1 MVFRTRYGHYKY
13 IVMPFGLCNA
23 PATFQAYI
31 NEMMRG
37 ILDKYCVVYLD
48 DILIYSQTEEEHEWH
63 VNEVLS
69 RLSRA
74 NLYAKLSKCS
84 FHQKE
89 VHFLGFIIG
98 RDGIRIDPE
107 RIRTISDWPSLT
119 SFYDVQVFLGFMGY
133 FW

>member
-1 MVFRTRYGHYKY
+1 MV
-13 IVMPFGLCNA
+13 MLFGLCNA

-37 ILDKYCVVYLD
+37 ILDEYCVVYLD
-48 DILIYSQTEEEHEWH
+48 DILIYSQTEEEHERH

-89 VHFLGFIIG
+89 VHFLGFIVG

-107 RIRTISDWPSLT
+107 RIRMISDWLLLM
-119 SFYDVQVFLGFMGY
+119 SFYDVQVFLGFTGY

>member
-1 MVFRTRYGHYKY
+1 M
-13 IVMPFGLCNA
+13 VMPFSLCNA

-31 NEMMRG
+31 NKAMRG
-37 ILDKYCVVYLD
+37 ILDEYCVVYLD
-48 DILIYSQTEEEHEWH
+48 DILIYSQTEEEHKRH

-84 FHQKE
+84 FYQTE
-89 VHFLGFIIG
+89 VHFLGFIVG

-107 RIRTISDWPSLT
+107 RIQTISNWLLLT
-119 SFYDVQVFLGFMGY
+119 SFYDVQVFLGFTGY
-133 FW
+133 FRRFVH